1 MKSILLGIVF
11 SILSFSLFAQ
21 VRINNLFV
29 KSTNQSVS
37 DIKTQNQLTTMT
49 SAQLLELNVPV
60 INTLKNQKNTF
71 ELMLPTKNGDVL
83 LVLEKTEITT
93 SDFEVNTPQGKVK
106 VKLPSFYKG
115 KIKGEPKSF
124 VALTVTDNTFE
135 GLISGQK
142 LNLTVGRIKNQ
153 RGSLH
158 VVYDSGEIQNAT
170 PICGGEVTKKIEGV
184 IEKSNLESVNTT
196 LCKAVEIFF
205 EADYQTYLDNG
216 SNVNNVVNMITS
228 IFNNVVQLY
237 ANEDVNVIMSEL
249 FVWTSA
255 DPYASS
261 GTTSTMLTALDSHWD
276 TNGNSFNGDIVH
288 LISTRALGGGIA
300 YLSVGT
306 SVFNGMTQRAV
317 FQSCDKSNAKGLST
331 SLSTTVLNIP
341 TFSWNVEVVAHE
353 LGHNFGLP
361 HTHNCS
367 WSDGVN
373 PANAIDNCGP
383 TAGYIESSCTSGP
396 TPASGGGTIMSYC
409 HLTSTGINFANGF
422 GPLPSAKMRAEVN
435 AATCLTGTKTPK
447 PIANN
452 QTICSGSSV
461 SITASGCTGGTYEW
475 YDTSVSNSI
484 LPGGSG
490 ATYTTPVINATRSY
504 FVLCNVN
511 SCKSRRKE
519 VVVSVFSN
527 AVPLPQSAAACGGVG
542 NASLSVSN
550 CTGLSVDWFTV
561 ASGGTKIG
569 SGNPFQVTGV
579 LANQTYYVECSLAGC
594 GNTSR
599 VPVNVSYSPTCTYC
613 EPQGLDCS
621 DGDRISRFQVFYG
634 SGTLLDQTFSC
645 SPSGFQLFTPAV
657 QVNFEKGLNYNF
669 TIHKPLAFEDG
680 IVAWLDLDRDG
691 YFDPVNEKISNLPFD
706 GNDWSN
712 KSFSFT
718 IPNTANKGLTRLR
731 LKLTYNMNSVDP
743 CSATEGEFGGFYYG
757 DIKDIVVNI
766 SGCNTSEIYGAITQA
781 AGTYKASETIESQAN
796 VADNTTYQAGKS
808 ILLKPGFQAGTA
820 EVFRAQIGGCN

>member
-21 VRINNLFV
+21 IRINDLFV
-29 KSTNQSVS
+29 KRTSQSVS
-37 DIKTQNQLTTMT
+37 DIRTQNQLSTMT
-49 SAQLLELNVPV
+49 SAQLLELNVHV
-60 INTLKNQKNTF
+60 IKTLKNQNNTF
-71 ELMLPTKNGDVL
+71 ELTLPTKNGDLL

-93 SDFEVNTPQGKVK
+93 FDFKVNTPQGEVK
-106 VKLPSFYKG
+106 VKLPTFYKG
-115 KIKGEPKSF
+115 IIKGEQKSF

-158 VVYDSGEIQNAT
+158 IVYESGDIQNTT
-170 PICGGEVTKKIEGV
+170 PICGGEVTKQIEGV
-184 IEKSNLESVNTT
+184 VEKSNAESVNTT
-196 LCKAVEIFF
+196 LCKAVEIYF
-205 EADYQTYLDNG
+205 EADYQTYIDNG
-216 SNVNNVVNMITS
+216 NSVTNVANMVTS

-249 FVWTSA
+249 FVWVTP

-261 GTTSTMLTALDSHWD
+261 ASTSTMLTALDSHWNN
-276 TNGNSFNGDIVH
+276 NGNNFNGDIVH
-288 LISTRALGGGIA
+288 LVSTRGLNGGVA
-300 YLSVGT
+300 YFYTSGFPSVY
-306 SVFNGMTQRAV
+306 NGMASRAV
-317 FQSCDKSNAKGLST
+317 FASCEKSAAKGLST
-331 SLSTTVLNIP
+331 SLSTSVVNIP

-361 HTHNCS
+361 HTHSCT
-367 WSDGVN
+367 WSNGTTIG
-373 PANAIDNCGP
+373 PIDNCVSAEG
-383 TAGYIESSCTSGP
+383 SCSPGP
-396 TPASGGGTIMSYC
+396 TPPPGGGTIMSYC
-409 HLTSTGINFANGF
+409 HRSSTGINFANGF

-447 PIANN
+447 PIAGDV
-452 QTICSGSSV
+452 IVCSGGSV
-461 SITASGCTGGTYEW
+461 QLTATECSGTYEW
-475 YDTSVSNSI
+475 YNSLTSNNILSNTASYNTPALSVS
-484 LPGGSG
+484 
-490 ATYTTPVINATRSY
+490 TSY
-504 FVLCNVN
+504 FVLCNVAG
-511 SCKSRRKE
+511 CKSRREE
-519 VVVSVFSN
+519 VIVSVFSN
-527 AVPLPQSAAACGGVG
+527 ATPSPQSTVACGGIG

-599 VPVNVSYSPTCTYC
+599 VPANVSYSPTCTYC

-645 SPSGFQLFTPAV
+645 DPSGFQLFTPVV

-706 GNDWSN
+706 TNFWTN

-743 CSATEGEFGGFYYG
+743 CSATEGEYGGFYFG

-820 EVFRAQIGGCN
+820 EVFRAQVAGCN